1 MCNYYYL
8 FSTASKYPLHP
19 ERVMTFSY
27 EKLHKMRSRIF
38 TIFDCKN
45 VIEQELYELTV
56 QKLLIKRNG
65 SS

>member
-38 TIFDCKN
+38 TIFDSKN
-45 VIEQELYELTV
+45 VIEQELYE
-56 QKLLIKRNG
+56 
-65 SS
+65 